1 MCPHLHYWNN
11 DSTSIEKNQI
21 INMNKSSIS
30 EKGKENTSSIWKIK
44 HEYIT
49 YLWNIKHKYTK
60 VNKAVSVT
68 YTHLNIGFCTSAH
81 MLRTKC
87 TLTVCNKVYSSE
99 AKCKMVVSMP
109 GLTYTLIWPARLIGH
124 WKPSTCFQV
133 KPTSKC
139 IWYVKNVNIYYTIC
153 TNVCTGMH
161 SVKR

>member
-1 MCPHLHYWNN
+1 MQDHHWYTKKCKCGAKNVSTSSLLKQWQHKYWN
-11 DSTSIEKNQI
+11 KK

-30 EKGKENTSSIWKIK
+30 ENGKENTSSIWKIK

-81 MLRTKC
+81 MLCTKC

-133 KPTSKC
+133 KPDYPLRSAF
-139 IWYVKNVNIYYTIC
+139 
-153 TNVCTGMH
+153 GM
-161 SVKR
+161 